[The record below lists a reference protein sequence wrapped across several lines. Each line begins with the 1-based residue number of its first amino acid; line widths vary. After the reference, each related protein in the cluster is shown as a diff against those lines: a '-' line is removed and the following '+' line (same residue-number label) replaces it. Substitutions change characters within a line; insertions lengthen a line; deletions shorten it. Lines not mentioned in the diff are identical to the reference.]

1 MIEINKFAE
10 LVEPNLKLLDKS
22 LKIASYSTKNLVPV
36 GENYGSVILAVE
48 VVLTNGEKKQLVA
61 KLNPPSEIFKRIF
74 NISIAF
80 KKEAEFYS
88 VIVPIM
94 HNFQKENSVA
104 ILDSFPKSYGYRYS
118 LSNDKN
124 AFDEDACLLME
135 NLKFQ
140 GYVSSNRQQL
150 FDLSTSEYIVR
161 MLAQFHALP
170 VAIKL
175 KKPKV
180 FEEIK
185 VHLPLNLTD
194 PDITAM
200 HSSRVIAMV
209 EKLLLQDP
217 EMAPHAEKVIKLL
230 QHGVN
235 EFVQMKVLGKE
246 PFNTISHNDVWIT
259 NIMLKFDEN
268 GKPIGNRLVDYQMAA
283 YGNPAND
290 ILFFL
295 HSSIKPEIITEHFD
309 QLIDI
314 YFEEFI
320 ENLKKYQIDT
330 KQFTKEAFMEEIDF
344 AAKNMKLYHILFMI
358 VNVFLEVKKEA
369 TNENILKDDLASS
382 VNSGYNKHLKAIIN
396 NWIKHKWL

>member
-10 LVEPNLKLLDKS
+10 LVEPNLKLSDKS

-94 HNFQKENSVA
+94 HNFQKESNVA

-140 GYVSSNRQQL
+140 GYVTSNRQQL
-150 FDLSTSEYIVR
+150 FDLSTSEYIIR

-170 VAIKL
+170 VAIKM
-175 KKPKV
+175 KKPEV
-180 FEEIK
+180 FDKIK
-185 VHLPLNLTD
+185 SHLPLNLTD

-230 QHGVN
+230 HHGVN

-259 NIMLKFDEN
+259 NIMLKFDET

-295 HSSIKPEIITEHFD
+295 HSSTKPEIITEHFD

-320 ENLKKYQIDT
+320 ENLKKYQVDT